1 MVAALMATRTRH
13 EAPRDITA
21 ILGMHTPAA
30 KGVVA
35 VYLVAITF
43 VAVQTRQG
51 ISAFWPVAL
60 GLVILAAGTI
70 ALIAVPGDPLPVPAT
85 WCLAAAGPIASALML
100 WVMPVPFE
108 VPLQAWTHGAGT
120 TILCFMA
127 VRGRWISAWW
137 GLVGMVLVYGLWA
150 AFTNQGFL
158 FGASLVFI
166 EAAPLAMATLLSFT
180 LRPSGKAVFELRDAA
195 TARIAALSAAK
206 AATEERDA
214 RLHQL
219 DEVARPLLER
229 IATAEEFTPDESA
242 TYELVEANLRDR
254 LRAPALTTPEIDA
267 AARVARGRGVEVILI
282 DDHGMDATPT
292 GISDL
297 LRGRIIE
304 TLRDARDGDICVR
317 ILPPD
322 RPALASIY
330 VHDSVGTRRITFDHS
345 GAEVQT

>member
-1 MVAALMATRTRH
+1 MITWTGG
-13 EAPRDITA
+13 EAPRDITT
-21 ILGMHTPAA
+21 ILGMHTRAA

-35 VYLVAITF
+35 VYLVAITI
-43 VAVQTRQG
+43 VAVETRQG
-51 ISAFWPVAL
+51 ISAFWPVLL

-70 ALIAVPGDPLPVPAT
+70 ALITVPGDPLPVWTT

-100 WVMPVPFE
+100 WVMPVPLE

-127 VRGRWISAWW
+127 VRGRWVSAWW
-137 GLVGMVLVYGLWA
+137 GLLGMAVVYGLWGT
-150 AFTNQGFL
+150 FTDQGFL
-158 FGASLVFI
+158 FGAAMVAI
-166 EAAPLAMATLLSFT
+166 DGGPLAMATLLSFT
-180 LRPSGKAVFELRDAA
+180 LRPSGKAVFALRDAE
-195 TARIAALSAAK
+195 TARIVALSAAQ

-219 DEVARPLLER
+219 DELARPLLER
-229 IATAEEFTPDESA
+229 IATAEEFTPEESA

-254 LRAPALTTPEIDA
+254 LRAPALTTPDIDA

-282 DDHGMDATPT
+282 DDHGMDGTPT
-292 GISDL
+292 GIRDV

-304 TLRDARDGDICVR
+304 TLRNAHDGDICVR

-330 VHDSVGTRRITFDHS
+330 VHDSVGTRRITFDHA
-345 GAEVQT
+345 GAEVQH

>member
-1 MVAALMATRTRH
+1 MTTRSRS

-35 VYLVAITF
+35 VYIVAITI
-43 VAVQTRQG
+43 VAAETRQG
-51 ISAFWPVAL
+51 ISAFWPIAV

-70 ALIAVPGDPLPVPAT
+70 ALITVPGDPLPLPAT

-100 WVMPVPFE
+100 WVMPVPLE

-127 VRGRWISAWW
+127 VRGRWVSAWW
-137 GLVGMVLVYGLWA
+137 GLLAMAVVYGLWG
-150 AFTNQGFL
+150 AFTDQGFL
-158 FGASLVFI
+158 FGAAMVAI
-166 EAAPLAMATLLSFT
+166 DGGPLAMATLLSFT
-180 LRPSGKAVFELRDAA
+180 LRPNGKAVFALRDAA
-195 TARIAALSAAK
+195 TARIAAVAAAQ

-214 RLHQL
+214 RLLQL
-219 DEVARPLLER
+219 DEMARPLLER
-229 IATAEEFTPDESA
+229 IATAEEFTPQESA

-254 LRAPALTTPEIDA
+254 LRAPALTSPTIEA
-267 AARVARGRGVEVILI
+267 ATRVARSRGVEVILI
-282 DDHGMDATPT
+282 DDLGMGATPADV
-292 GISDL
+292 SDL
-297 LRGRIIE
+297 LRGRITE
-304 TLRDARDGDICVR
+304 TLLNAQDGDICVR
-317 ILPPD
+317 ILPPG

-345 GAEVQT
+345 GAEVHI